1 MFCFTWKTCSNIF
14 YNPFELWDM
23 ITILQ
28 YAVPESIYTNPE
40 EGQWKLQGVGIAKAN
55 KLIEYEVII
64 LEFKEGW

>member
-1 MFCFTWKTCSNIF
+1 
-14 YNPFELWDM
+14 M

-28 YAVPESIYTNPE
+28 HAVPESIYTHPE
-40 EGQWKLQGVGIAKAN
+40 EGQWKLQGAGITKAN